1 MGNIIESP
9 QINNPVFTKSK
20 TSQSIENYVESLAME
35 KGENPSPQEKEVYE
49 KVILTILDE
58 INKVKF

>member
-1 MGNIIESP
+1 
-9 QINNPVFTKSK
+9 
-20 TSQSIENYVESLAME
+20 ME

-58 INKVKF
+58 IKKVKVEIFNHQLTIDITPVQGK